1 MGELAAAGEG
11 SLALKGQAE
20 AGGAME
26 AAEAPSAASAASAAP
41 AASAASAALEKEV
54 KLLDEMLE
62 VWKKRAMNG
71 ATEAVEKVLE
81 IQKQRLV
88 LLQLWPEGQR
98 SVKVSAGAA
107 SRADEREVRV
117 VVEYVDDW
125 RQAGR
130 RSAD

>member
-1 MGELAAAGEG
+1 MAAGAG
-11 SLALKGQAE
+11 
-20 AGGAME
+20 AGGV
-26 AAEAPSAASAASAAP
+26 P
-41 AASAASAALEKEV
+41 
-54 KLLDEMLE
+54 
-62 VWKKRAMNG
+62 
-71 ATEAVEKVLE
+71 EAVEMVLE

-98 SVKVSAGAA
+98 SVKVSAGAPA
-107 SRADEREVRV
+107 RADEREVRV